1 VTSPQKEPAMT
12 HEFLSIYPAKLMEY
26 GLAITYLLL
35 FIPMWRYVQGGRRLA
50 AEQVVRGRRDAERWP
65 AVAVA
70 APWPS
75 LGWFQVPAGV
85 ALHPG
90 HTWARLESDGTVAVG
105 VDDFAQ
111 RLVAPTRIELPR
123 AGAMVAQGEAAVALG
138 DETLSVPL
146 VSPVNGTVVA
156 VNRAAVE
163 NPSLLQD
170 AYGAGWLFKV
180 KAPRLEADQRQLLH
194 AASARHFLDGEA
206 EALAMR
212 ASPEVGQ
219 VLQDGGLPVH
229 GLARALAGDTGW
241 EALAREFF
249 HTEKGTP

>member
-1 VTSPQKEPAMT
+1 MTSD
-12 HEFLSIYPAKLMEY
+12 FLAIYPAKLMEY
-26 GLAITYLLL
+26 GLAITYMLL
-35 FIPMWRYVQGGRRLA
+35 FIPMWRYVQGGQKVLA
-50 AEQVVRGRRDAERWP
+50 VQPAQGRHDAERWP

-90 HTWARLESDGTVAVG
+90 HTWARLEADGLVAVG

-111 RLVAPTRIELPR
+111 RLVAPTTVELPH
-123 AGAMVAQGEAAVALG
+123 AGAVVTQGEAAVALG
-138 DETLSVPL
+138 DGRYSVPL

-156 VNRAAVE
+156 VNRAVAE
-163 NPSLLQD
+163 DPNLLQN

-194 AASARHFLDGEA
+194 AQAARHFLDGEA

-229 GLARALAGDTGW
+229 GLARVLAGDHGW

>member
-1 VTSPQKEPAMT
+1 MTS
-12 HEFLSIYPAKLMEY
+12 EFLSIYPAKLMEY

-35 FIPMWRYVQGGRRLA
+35 FIPMWRYVQGGRRQV
-50 AEQVVRGRRDAERWP
+50 AEQAARGLRDAERWP

-90 HTWARLESDGTVAVG
+90 HTWARVETDGTVAVG

-123 AGAMVAQGEAAVALG
+123 SGAVVTQGEAAVALG
-138 DETLSVPL
+138 DGRHAVPL

-156 VNRAAVE
+156 VNRAVADHPE
-163 NPSLLQD
+163 LLED

-180 KAPRLEADQRQLLH
+180 SPPRLEADQRQLLH
-194 AASARHFLDGEA
+194 AHSARHFLDGEA

-219 VLQDGGLPVH
+219 VLQDGGQPVH
-229 GLARALAGDTGW
+229 GLARALAGDDGW
-241 EALAREFF
+241 ARLAREFF

>member
-1 VTSPQKEPAMT
+1 MT

-35 FIPMWRYVQGGRRLA
+35 FIPMWRYVQGGRREA
-50 AEQVVRGRRDAERWP
+50 ARQVVHGRRDAERWP

-111 RLVAPTRIELPR
+111 RLVAPTRIELPH
-123 AGAMVAQGEAAVALG
+123 AGAVVAQGEAAVALG
-138 DETLSVPL
+138 DEKFSVPL

-156 VNRAAVE
+156 VNRAVAE
-163 NPSLLQD
+163 HPDLLQD

-219 VLQDGGLPVH
+219 VLQDGGVPVH
-229 GLARALAGDTGW
+229 GLARALAGDAGW

>member
-1 VTSPQKEPAMT
+1 MTSD
-12 HEFLSIYPAKLMEY
+12 FLAIYPAKLMEY
-26 GLAITYLLL
+26 GLAVTYLLL
-35 FIPMWRYVQGGRRLA
+35 FVPMWRYVQGGRTEA
-50 AEQVVRGRRDAERWP
+50 AAQAVRGRRDAERWP

-90 HTWARLESDGTVAVG
+90 HTWARVEADGLVAVG

-111 RLVAPTRIELPR
+111 RLVAPTHVDLPR
-123 AGAMVAQGEAAVALG
+123 PGAIVTQGEAAVALG
-138 DETLSVPL
+138 DGHRSVPL

-156 VNRAAVE
+156 VNRAVAE
-163 NPSLLQD
+163 DPNLLQN
-170 AYGAGWLFKV
+170 AYGTGRLFKV

-194 AASARHFLDGEA
+194 AQAARHFLDGEA

-219 VLQDGGLPVH
+219 VLQDGGAPVH
-229 GLARALAGDTGW
+229 GLARALAGDEGW

>member
-1 VTSPQKEPAMT
+1 MT
-12 HEFLSIYPAKLMEY
+12 YEFLSIYPAKLMEY
-26 GLAITYLLL
+26 GLAVTYLLL
-35 FIPMWRYVQGGRRLA
+35 FVPMWRYVQGGRREAVAQA
-50 AEQVVRGRRDAERWP
+50 ARGRRDAERWP

-90 HTWARLESDGTVAVG
+90 HTWARVEADGTVAVG

-111 RLVAPTRIELPR
+111 RLVAPTRIDLPR
-123 AGAMVAQGEAAVALG
+123 PGALVSQGEAAVGLG
-138 DETLSVPL
+138 DGRRSVPL

-156 VNRAAVE
+156 VNRAVAE
-163 NPSLLQD
+163 APELLKD

-180 KAPRLEADQRQLLH
+180 QAPRLEADQRQLLH
-194 AASARHFLDGEA
+194 AQSARHFLDGEA

-219 VLQDGGLPVH
+219 VLQDGGVPVD
-229 GLARALAGDTGW
+229 GLARALAGDVGW

>member
-1 VTSPQKEPAMT
+1 MT
-12 HEFLSIYPAKLMEY
+12 HEFLSLYPAKLMEY

-35 FIPMWRYVQGGRRLA
+35 FIPMWRYVQGGRRQA
-50 AEQVVRGRRDAERWP
+50 AEAVVRGRRDAERWP

-90 HTWARLESDGTVAVG
+90 HTWARVESDGTVAVG

-123 AGAMVAQGEAAVALG
+123 AGATVAQGEAAVALG
-138 DETLSVPL
+138 DGQRSVPL
-146 VSPVNGTVVA
+146 VSPVSGTVVA
-156 VNRAAVE
+156 VNRAVAEDPHLLE
-163 NPSLLQD
+163 N
-170 AYGAGWLFKV
+170 AYGTGWLFKV

-219 VLQDGGLPVH
+219 VLQDGGVPVH
-229 GLARALAGDTGW
+229 GLARALAGDAGW
-241 EALAREFF
+241 DELAREFF
-249 HTEKGTP
+249 HTEKVTP

>member
-1 VTSPQKEPAMT
+1 MTS
-12 HEFLSIYPAKLMEY
+12 EFLSIYPAKLMEY
-26 GLAITYLLL
+26 GLGVTYLLL
-35 FIPMWRYVQGGRRLA
+35 FIPMWRYVQGGRRQE
-50 AEQVVRGRRDAERWP
+50 AEAVASTRRDAERWP

-90 HTWARLESDGTVAVG
+90 HTWARLEADGLVSVG
-105 VDDFAQ
+105 IDDFAQ
-111 RLVAPTRIELPR
+111 RLVSPTTVELPR
-123 AGAMVAQGEAAVALG
+123 AGALVMQGEGAVALG
-138 DETLSVPL
+138 DGRRSVPL
-146 VSPVNGTVVA
+146 VSPVSGTVVA
-156 VNRAAVE
+156 VNRAVAE
-163 NPSLLQD
+163 DPHLLQN
-170 AYGAGWLFKV
+170 AYGTGWLFKV

-194 AASARHFLDGEA
+194 AQAARHFLDGEA

-219 VLQDGGLPVH
+219 VLQDGGAPVD
-229 GLARALAGDTGW
+229 GLARALAGDDGW

>member
-1 VTSPQKEPAMT
+1 MTSD
-12 HEFLSIYPAKLMEY
+12 FLAIYPAKLMEY
-26 GLAITYLLL
+26 GLAVTYLLL
-35 FIPMWRYVQGGRRLA
+35 FVPMWRYVQGGRKEA
-50 AEQVVRGRRDAERWP
+50 VAQTVRGLHDAERWP

-90 HTWARLESDGTVAVG
+90 HTWARLEADGLVSVG
-105 VDDFAQ
+105 IDDFAQ
-111 RLVAPTRIELPR
+111 RLVAPTQVDLPR
-123 AGAMVAQGEAAVALG
+123 AGAIVTQGEAAVSLG
-138 DETLSVPL
+138 DGRHSVPL

-156 VNRAAVE
+156 VNRAVAE
-163 NPSLLQD
+163 DPNLLQN
-170 AYGAGWLFKV
+170 AYGTGWLFKV
-180 KAPRLEADQRQLLH
+180 QAPRLEADQRQLLH
-194 AASARHFLDGEA
+194 AQAARHFLDGEA

-219 VLQDGGLPVH
+219 VLQDGGVPVD
-229 GLARALAGDTGW
+229 GLARALAGDDGW

-249 HTEKGTP
+249 HTEKGAP

>member
-1 VTSPQKEPAMT
+1 MTSD
-12 HEFLSIYPAKLMEY
+12 FLAIYPAKLMEY
-26 GLAITYLLL
+26 GLAITYMLL
-35 FIPMWRYVQGGRRLA
+35 FIPMWRYVQGGQKVLA
-50 AEQVVRGRRDAERWP
+50 VQPAQGRHDAERWP

-90 HTWARLESDGTVAVG
+90 HTWARLEADGLVSVG

-111 RLVAPTRIELPR
+111 RLVAPTTVELPH
-123 AGAMVAQGEAAVALG
+123 AGAVVTQGEAAVALG
-138 DETLSVPL
+138 DGRYSVPL

-156 VNRAAVE
+156 VNRAVAE
-163 NPSLLQD
+163 DPNLLQN

-194 AASARHFLDGEA
+194 AQAARHFLDGEA

-229 GLARALAGDTGW
+229 GLARVLAGDHGW

-249 HTEKGTP
+249 HTERGTP

>member
-1 VTSPQKEPAMT
+1 MT
-12 HEFLSIYPAKLMEY
+12 YEFLSIYPAKLMEY

-35 FIPMWRYVQGGRRLA
+35 FIPMWRYVQGGQKVLA
-50 AEQVVRGRRDAERWP
+50 VQPAQGRHDAERWP

-90 HTWARLESDGTVAVG
+90 HTWARLEADGLVAVG

-111 RLVAPTRIELPR
+111 RLVAPTTVELPH
-123 AGAMVAQGEAAVALG
+123 AGAVVTQGEAAVALG
-138 DETLSVPL
+138 DGRYSVPL

-156 VNRAAVE
+156 VNRAVAE
-163 NPSLLQD
+163 DPNLLQN

-194 AASARHFLDGEA
+194 AQAARHFLDGEA

-229 GLARALAGDTGW
+229 GLARVLAGDHGW

-249 HTEKGTP
+249 HTERGTP

>member
-1 VTSPQKEPAMT
+1 MTSD
-12 HEFLSIYPAKLMEY
+12 FLAIYPAKLMEY
-26 GLAITYLLL
+26 GLAITYMLL
-35 FIPMWRYVQGGRRLA
+35 FIPMWRYVQGGQKVLA
-50 AEQVVRGRRDAERWP
+50 VQPAQGRHDAERWP

-90 HTWARLESDGTVAVG
+90 HTWARLEADGLVAVG

-111 RLVAPTRIELPR
+111 RLVAPTTVELPH
-123 AGAMVAQGEAAVALG
+123 AGAVVTQGEAAVALG
-138 DETLSVPL
+138 DGRYSVPL

-156 VNRAAVE
+156 VNRAVAE
-163 NPSLLQD
+163 DPNLLQN

-194 AASARHFLDGEA
+194 ARSARTFLDGEA

-229 GLARALAGDTGW
+229 GLARILAGDHGW

-249 HTEKGTP
+249 HTEKVTP

>member
-1 VTSPQKEPAMT
+1 MT
-12 HEFLSIYPAKLMEY
+12 YEFLSIYPAKLMEY

-35 FIPMWRYVQGGRRLA
+35 FIPMWRYVQGGRRQE
-50 AEQVVRGRRDAERWP
+50 AEQAVRGRRDAERWP

-90 HTWARLESDGTVAVG
+90 HTWARVESDGTVAVG

-111 RLVAPTRIELPR
+111 RLVAPSRIELPR
-123 AGAMVAQGEAAVALG
+123 AGAVVAQGEAAVALG
-138 DETLSVPL
+138 DAFHAVPL

-156 VNRAAVE
+156 VNRAVADAPE
-163 NPSLLQD
+163 LLQD

-194 AASARHFLDGEA
+194 AQSARHFLDGEA

-219 VLQDGGLPVH
+219 VLQDGGVPVH
-229 GLARALAGDTGW
+229 GLARALAGDDGW
-241 EALAREFF
+241 EAMAREFF

>member
-1 VTSPQKEPAMT
+1 MT
-12 HEFLSIYPAKLMEY
+12 QDFLSIYPAKLMEY
-26 GLAITYLLL
+26 GLAVTYLLL
-35 FIPMWRYVQGGRRLA
+35 FIPMWRYVQGGRRQA

-90 HTWARLESDGTVAVG
+90 HTWARLEADGLVSVG

-111 RLVAPTRIELPR
+111 RLVAPTHVDLPR
-123 AGAMVAQGEAAVALG
+123 AGAVVVQGDAAVALG
-138 DETLSVPL
+138 DGLHSVPL

-156 VNRAAVE
+156 VNRAVADDPHLLE
-163 NPSLLQD
+163 N
-170 AYGAGWLFKV
+170 AYGTGWLFKV
-180 KAPRLEADQRQLLH
+180 RAPRLEADQRQLLH
-194 AASARHFLDGEA
+194 AQSARHFLDGEA

-219 VLQDGGLPVH
+219 VLQDGGVPVH
-229 GLARALAGDTGW
+229 GLARALAGDAGW

>member
-1 VTSPQKEPAMT
+1 MT
-12 HEFLSIYPAKLMEY
+12 QDFLSIYPAKLMEY
-26 GLAITYLLL
+26 GLAVTYLLL
-35 FIPMWRYVQGGRRLA
+35 FIPMWRYVQGGRRQA

-90 HTWARLESDGTVAVG
+90 HTWARLEADGLVSVG

-111 RLVAPTRIELPR
+111 RLVAPTHVDLPR
-123 AGAMVAQGEAAVALG
+123 AGAVVVQGDAAVALG
-138 DETLSVPL
+138 DGLHSVPL

-156 VNRAAVE
+156 VNRAVAEDPNLLE
-163 NPSLLQD
+163 N
-170 AYGAGWLFKV
+170 AYGTGWLFKV
-180 KAPRLEADQRQLLH
+180 RAPRLEADQRQLLH
-194 AASARHFLDGEA
+194 AQSARHFLDGEA

-219 VLQDGGLPVH
+219 VLQDGGAPVH
-229 GLARALAGDTGW
+229 GLARALAGDDGW

>member
-1 VTSPQKEPAMT
+1 MTSD
-12 HEFLSIYPAKLMEY
+12 FLAIYPAKLMEY
-26 GLAITYLLL
+26 GLAIAYLLL
-35 FIPMWRYVQGGRRLA
+35 FIPMWRYGQGGRT
-50 AEQVVRGRRDAERWP
+50 VVAVQPAQGRHDAERWP

-90 HTWARLESDGTVAVG
+90 HTWARVEADGLVSVG

-111 RLVAPTRIELPR
+111 RLVAPTAIELPR
-123 AGAMVAQGEAAVALG
+123 AGAPVTQGEAAVALG
-138 DETLSVPL
+138 DGRRSVPL
-146 VSPVNGTVVA
+146 VSPVTGTVVA
-156 VNRAAVE
+156 VNRAVAE
-163 NPSLLQD
+163 DPDLLQN

-194 AASARHFLDGEA
+194 AQAARHFLDGEA

-219 VLQDGGLPVH
+219 VLHDGGVPVH
-229 GLARALAGDTGW
+229 GLARVLAGDDGW

>member
-1 VTSPQKEPAMT
+1 MT
-12 HEFLSIYPAKLMEY
+12 HEFLSLYPAKLMEY

-50 AEQVVRGRRDAERWP
+50 AEQVARGRRDAERWP

-90 HTWARLESDGTVAVG
+90 HTWARLENDGTVAVG

-111 RLVAPTRIELPR
+111 RLVAPTRVDLPR

-138 DETLSVPL
+138 DEQFSVPL

-156 VNRAAVE
+156 VNRAVAE
-163 NPSLLQD
+163 NPGLLQD

-180 KAPRLEADQRQLLH
+180 QAPRLEADQRQLLH

-219 VLQDGGLPVH
+219 VLQDGGVPVQ
-229 GLARALAGDTGW
+229 GLARALAGDAGW
-241 EALAREFF
+241 ATLAREFF

>member
-1 VTSPQKEPAMT
+1 MT
-12 HEFLSIYPAKLMEY
+12 QDFLSIYPAKLMEY
-26 GLAITYLLL
+26 GLAVTYLLL
-35 FIPMWRYVQGGRRLA
+35 FIPMWRYVQGGRRQA
-50 AEQVVRGRRDAERWP
+50 AEQAVRGRRDAERWP

-90 HTWARLESDGTVAVG
+90 HTWARVEADGTVAVG

-111 RLVAPTRIELPR
+111 RLVAPTHIELPR
-123 AGAMVAQGEAAVALG
+123 AGALVSQGESAMALG
-138 DETLSVPL
+138 DGQRSVPL

-156 VNRAAVE
+156 VNRAVAE
-163 NPSLLQD
+163 TPDLLQD

-194 AASARHFLDGEA
+194 ARSARTFLDGEA

-219 VLQDGGLPVH
+219 VLQDGGVPVH
-229 GLARALAGDTGW
+229 GLARALAGDAGW
-241 EALAREFF
+241 DVLAREFF
-249 HTEKGTP
+249 HTEKVTP

>member
-1 VTSPQKEPAMT
+1 MT

-26 GLAITYLLL
+26 GLAVTYLLL
-35 FIPMWRYVQGGRRLA
+35 FIPMWRYVQGGQKVA
-50 AEQVVRGRRDAERWP
+50 AAQAVRSHRDAERWP

-90 HTWARLESDGTVAVG
+90 HTWARADADGLVSVG

-111 RLVAPTRIELPR
+111 RLVAPTHIDLPH
-123 AGAMVAQGEAAVALG
+123 AGAVVTQGEAAVAIG
-138 DETLSVPL
+138 DGRRSVPM

-156 VNRAAVE
+156 VNRAVAE
-163 NPSLLQD
+163 DPSLLQN
-170 AYGAGWLFKV
+170 AYGTGWLFKV
-180 KAPRLEADQRQLLH
+180 QAPRLEADQRQLLH
-194 AASARHFLDGEA
+194 AQAARHFLDGEA

-219 VLQDGGLPVH
+219 VLQDGGVPVE
-229 GLARALAGDTGW
+229 GLARALAGDAGW

>member
-1 VTSPQKEPAMT
+1 MTSD
-12 HEFLSIYPAKLMEY
+12 FLAIYPAKLMEY
-26 GLAITYLLL
+26 GLAVTYLLL
-35 FIPMWRYVQGGRRLA
+35 FVPMWRYVQGGRTEA
-50 AEQVVRGRRDAERWP
+50 AAQAVRGRRDAERWP

-90 HTWARLESDGTVAVG
+90 HTWARVEADGLVAVG

-111 RLVAPTRIELPR
+111 RLVAPTHVDLPR
-123 AGAMVAQGEAAVALG
+123 PGAMVTQGEPAVALG
-138 DETLSVPL
+138 DGHRSVPL

-156 VNRAAVE
+156 VNRAVAE
-163 NPSLLQD
+163 DPNLLQN
-170 AYGAGWLFKV
+170 AYGTGWLFKV

-194 AASARHFLDGEA
+194 AQAARHFLDGEA

-219 VLQDGGLPVH
+219 VLQDGGVPVE
-229 GLARALAGDTGW
+229 GLARALAGDLGW